1 MLFMR
6 KRQLEKQK
14 KTWENKRK
22 QSVFLGFSFVFFC
35 FSNWPKAQIQFVE
48 LTLNIK
54 IFFVQLLIINV
65 YNAYFIVTI
74 QLLLGIG

>member
-22 QSVFLGFSFVFFC
+22 QSGFSRVFFC